1 MLELTSRCCD
11 ATILLNACDDLM
23 IASLIRCCE
32 RDATILAL
40 QEEVAQLR
48 AKLLLGTFDEPTAHK
63 TIHTFDEPTAHKT
76 IHTFDEPTAH
86 KTSDTVRALSPAAA
100 AAAAAAPACLT
111 RGVHAWER
119 RVVAPTGG
127 VHAYPTGGV
136 HAYPTGG
143 VHGGGMDGSDSGRT
157 SPSGSLSS
165 RADTGSEA
173 STPTVFA
180 GVARSLADSSEAA
193 AAAAAA
199 TAALRTAA
207 LVTALER
214 EASSLRLRLVVSEE
228 RAVLSEE
235 RAAHNERLAAAREL
249 EQGCTAPGAA
259 DNEERR
265 VELRTLRRRVDAQ
278 EQERRA
284 VLSILERR
292 LKPGLEAARTQL
304 QAHQVHSAQ
313 HELAALSE
321 LVMRS
326 IAALQTDNP
335 YSAH

>member
-1 MLELTSRCCD
+1 LNACDDLMIASLIRCCD
-11 ATILLNACDDLM
+11 ATILLIACDDLM

-76 IHTFDEPTAH
+76 
-86 KTSDTVRALSPAAA
+86 SDTVRALSPAAA
-100 AAAAAAPACLT
+100 APAYLT

-119 RVVAPTGG
+119 RVVA
-127 VHAYPTGGV
+127 PTGGV

-214 EASSLRLRLVVSEE
+214 EASSLRLRLVASEE
-228 RAVLSEE
+228 RAT
-235 RAAHNERLAAAREL
+235 HNERLAAAREL

-259 DNEERR
+259 DNE
-265 VELRTLRRRVDAQ
+265 ELRTLRRRVDAQ

>member
-1 MLELTSRCCD
+1 MIASLIRCCERD

-40 QEEVAQLR
+40 QEELAQLR
-48 AKLLLGTFDEPTAHK
+48 AKLLLGTFDEPM
-63 TIHTFDEPTAHKT
+63 
-76 IHTFDEPTAH
+76 AH

-100 AAAAAAPACLT
+100 AAAAAAPAYLT
-111 RGVHAWER
+111 R
-119 RVVAPTGG
+119 G

-143 VHGGGMDGSDSGRT
+143 VHGGGMEGSDSGRT

-193 AAAAAA
+193 AAAAGA

-214 EASSLRLRLVVSEE
+214 EASSLRMRL
-228 RAVLSEE
+228 VLSEE
-235 RAAHNERLAAAREL
+235 RATHNERLAAAREL

-259 DNEERR
+259 DNE
-265 VELRTLRRRVDAQ
+265 ELRTLRRRVDAQ

-321 LVMRS
+321 LVLRS

-335 YSAH
+335 YSAP

>member
-1 MLELTSRCCD
+1 MIASLIRCCD
-11 ATILLNACDDLM
+11 ATILLIACDDLM

-76 IHTFDEPTAH
+76 
-86 KTSDTVRALSPAAA
+86 SDTVRALSPAAA
-100 AAAAAAPACLT
+100 AAAAAAAAYLT

-214 EASSLRLRLVVSEE
+214 EASSLRLRLVASEE
-228 RAVLSEE
+228 RAT
-235 RAAHNERLAAAREL
+235 HNERLAAAREL

-259 DNEERR
+259 DNE
-265 VELRTLRRRVDAQ
+265 ELRTLRRRVDAQ

>member
-1 MLELTSRCCD
+1 M
-11 ATILLNACDDLM
+11 
-23 IASLIRCCE
+23 
-32 RDATILAL
+32 
-40 QEEVAQLR
+40 
-48 AKLLLGTFDEPTAHK
+48 
-63 TIHTFDEPTAHKT
+63 
-76 IHTFDEPTAH
+76 
-86 KTSDTVRALSPAAA
+86 
-100 AAAAAAPACLT
+100 
-111 RGVHAWER
+111 
-119 RVVAPTGG
+119 VAPTGG

-214 EASSLRLRLVVSEE
+214 EASSLRLRLVASEE
-228 RAVLSEE
+228 RAT
-235 RAAHNERLAAAREL
+235 HNERLAAAREL

-259 DNEERR
+259 DNEA
-265 VELRTLRRRVDAQ
+265 LRTLRRRVDAQ

-335 YSAH
+335 YSAP

>member
-1 MLELTSRCCD
+1 
-11 ATILLNACDDLM
+11 
-23 IASLIRCCE
+23 
-32 RDATILAL
+32 
-40 QEEVAQLR
+40 
-48 AKLLLGTFDEPTAHK
+48 
-63 TIHTFDEPTAHKT
+63 
-76 IHTFDEPTAH
+76 
-86 KTSDTVRALSPAAA
+86 
-100 AAAAAAPACLT
+100 
-111 RGVHAWER
+111 
-119 RVVAPTGG
+119 
-127 VHAYPTGGV
+127 
-136 HAYPTGG
+136 
-143 VHGGGMDGSDSGRT
+143 
-157 SPSGSLSS
+157 
-165 RADTGSEA
+165 
-173 STPTVFA
+173 
-180 GVARSLADSSEAA
+180 VARSLADSSEAA

-214 EASSLRLRLVVSEE
+214 EASSLRLRLVASEE

-335 YSAH
+335 YSAP

>member
-1 MLELTSRCCD
+1 
-11 ATILLNACDDLM
+11 M

-76 IHTFDEPTAH
+76 IHIHTFDEPTAH

-100 AAAAAAPACLT
+100 AAAAAAPAYLT

-119 RVVAPTGG
+119 RVVAPTGGVHAYPTGGVHAYPTGG

-214 EASSLRLRLVVSEE
+214 EASSLRLRLVASEE
-228 RAVLSEE
+228 RAT
-235 RAAHNERLAAAREL
+235 HNERLAAAREL

-259 DNEERR
+259 DNE
-265 VELRTLRRRVDAQ
+265 ELRTLRRRVDAQ

>member
-1 MLELTSRCCD
+1 MVKSHCD
-11 ATILLNACDDLM
+11 A
-23 IASLIRCCE
+23 
-32 RDATILAL
+32 
-40 QEEVAQLR
+40 
-48 AKLLLGTFDEPTAHK
+48 G
-63 TIHTFDEPTAHKT
+63 
-76 IHTFDEPTAH
+76 
-86 KTSDTVRALSPAAA
+86 AA
-100 AAAAAAPACLT
+100 
-111 RGVHAWER
+111 G
-119 RVVAPTGG
+119 
-127 VHAYPTGGV
+127 
-136 HAYPTGG
+136 
-143 VHGGGMDGSDSGRT
+143 
-157 SPSGSLSS
+157 
-165 RADTGSEA
+165 
-173 STPTVFA
+173 
-180 GVARSLADSSEAA
+180 A

-214 EASSLRLRLVVSEE
+214 EASSLRARLVASEE
-228 RAVLSEE
+228 RAT
-235 RAAHNERLAAAREL
+235 HNERLAAAREL
-249 EQGCTAPGAA
+249 EQGCTAPGTAPGAA
-259 DNEERR
+259 DNE
-265 VELRTLRRRVDAQ
+265 ELRTLRRRVDAQ

>member
-1 MLELTSRCCD
+1 
-11 ATILLNACDDLM
+11 
-23 IASLIRCCE
+23 
-32 RDATILAL
+32 
-40 QEEVAQLR
+40 
-48 AKLLLGTFDEPTAHK
+48 
-63 TIHTFDEPTAHKT
+63 
-76 IHTFDEPTAH
+76 
-86 KTSDTVRALSPAAA
+86 
-100 AAAAAAPACLT
+100 
-111 RGVHAWER
+111 
-119 RVVAPTGG
+119 
-127 VHAYPTGGV
+127 
-136 HAYPTGG
+136 
-143 VHGGGMDGSDSGRT
+143 
-157 SPSGSLSS
+157 
-165 RADTGSEA
+165 
-173 STPTVFA
+173 
-180 GVARSLADSSEAA
+180 VARSLADSSEAA

-214 EASSLRLRLVVSEE
+214 EASSLRLRLVASEE
-228 RAVLSEE
+228 RATRSVN
-235 RAAHNERLAAAREL
+235 ATVNATHNERLAAAREL